1 MTHTTS
7 GPPVVSCES
16 SRARPWVLSP
26 VPTGSPRSKYEH
38 QRASVLLRI
47 IQNIRICM
55 RRKPIVSVTY
65 ENERIS
71 IIKKKNSLP
80 YLICVLRLSS
90 VVHRPIYGRFL
101 SLLCRKGKKAGHYI
115 FSKFNPLNTDT
126 RLYGQEVN
134 RFSQKAKFANANT

>member
-1 MTHTTS
+1 
-7 GPPVVSCES
+7 
-16 SRARPWVLSP
+16 
-26 VPTGSPRSKYEH
+26 
-38 QRASVLLRI
+38 
-47 IQNIRICM
+47 M

-71 IIKKKNSLP
+71 IKKKKQPTLLNM
-80 YLICVLRLSS
+80 CVT
-90 VVHRPIYGRFL
+90 
-101 SLLCRKGKKAGHYI
+101 SLLCGPPADLWPFSKFALSQGKESHYI